1 MSGTTRRLRVRVAA
15 GALGAL
21 ALTGATLVATPESGL
36 TSRAFAADPEFP
48 ANCEED
54 TSSSEFG
61 GAKISQTYS
70 DLFSKG
76 APTNRYLDS
85 FTPQGLGVWENWR
98 GGSSTEDLLLV
109 GMHYFDDPAT
119 EGDDEQTHRSRLYG
133 MTTSG
138 TVRGFAT
145 LPIAAHTGGVKVH
158 GGWVYV
164 QKSQTE
170 ILRYSVERVREA
182 FTNPSKRKLGPGRNT
197 APVVGASF
205 FDIDGGYLYAGRHD
219 ENQRG
224 EMRRY
229 AIGRDGD
236 LTLDTRWGPLEI
248 PTKAQGVLVM
258 DDTFVF
264 STSLGRGNRGN
275 VYVVRRSYG
284 VGEEFTRAPYRCF
297 QSVAMIQELVS
308 FNGVTYLLNESG
320 SAEFADGRIHNIRNL
335 HVASTERLR
344 SLVW

>member
-1 MSGTTRRLRVRVAA
+1 MSRTTRLLRTRIAA

-21 ALTGATLVATPESGL
+21 ALTGATLVATPEAGL
-36 TSRAFAADPEFP
+36 TSGAFAAEPEFP

-54 TSSSEFG
+54 ESSSEFG

-76 APTNRYLDS
+76 APAARYLDS
-85 FTPQGLGVWENWR
+85 YTPQGLGLWENWQ
-98 GGSSTEDLLLV
+98 GGSGTEDLLLV
-109 GMHYFDDPAT
+109 GMHYFNDPAT
-119 EGDDEQTHRSRLYG
+119 SEDDEESHRSRLYG

-138 TVRGFAT
+138 AVRGFAT
-145 LPIAAHTGGVKVH
+145 LPIGAHTGGVKVH
-158 GGWVYV
+158 DGWVYV

-170 ILRYSVERVREA
+170 ILRYSVERVRQA
-182 FTNPSKRKLGPGRNT
+182 FTDPSKRKLGPGRDT
-197 APVVGASF
+197 APVEGASF
-205 FDIDGGYLYAGRHD
+205 FDIDDGYLYAGRHD
-219 ENQRG
+219 ENVRG

-229 AIGRDGD
+229 TIKANGD
-236 LTLDTRWGPLEI
+236 LALDESWGPLEI
-248 PTKAQGVLVM
+248 PTKAQGVLVL

-275 VYVVRRSYG
+275 VYVVQRSYG
-284 VGEEFTRAPYRCF
+284 VGEEFTQAPYRCF

-308 FNGVTYLLNESG
+308 WNGVTYLLNESG

-335 HVASTERLR
+335 HVASTARLR